1 MRNYQY
7 AWYLDNRFYITKN
20 FVDEFIGVVSKIKK
34 SGKEVDG
41 SAMKP
46 STKEGTKRIRNCTK

>member
-20 FVDEFIGVVSKIKK
+20 FVDEFIGVN
-34 SGKEVDG
+34 ED
-41 SAMKP
+41 
-46 STKEGTKRIRNCTK
+46 